1 MLKRI
6 YIKFRK
12 LILSVFKM
20 LLSNIRLADIF
31 HEMSLFYKYQGNK
44 DRFRSLSYER
54 AAKVIENNEEDIYLL
69 ISKNKK
75 IKGIGKSIAEKIIE
89 FNNTGS
95 IKKLEELKSICPL
108 ELIDLLNVR
117 GFGPVAL
124 KILHEQLGINTK
136 EQLKSL
142 LESDKL
148 KSIKGLGIKKIETI
162 KEGFKLYQLFENRM
176 LLWDALKIAESV
188 INWVK
193 KCKWVKQV
201 EYAGSLRR
209 QKETIGD
216 IDLVVSCN
224 PKNVLE
230 VANHLTDL
238 QFVSSVISKG
248 SERISIINKEWNK
261 QIDFLLVPEEEWGSA
276 LQHFTGSKEHNVL
289 LRTKAQKNNLKLS
302 EHGILNLKSNQLV
315 KFKTEKEF
323 YNYLGYNWIPP
334 EIREDKGELELSENH
349 KLPNLITLSDFK
361 GDLHVHTLWSDGQNS
376 ISEMVV
382 FVRKHFNYK
391 YIAITDHSKSSKIA
405 RGITEK
411 QLEQQIKEIK
421 LINENLGIQFVKT
434 GIEVDILSNG
444 KLDFSDELLSQL
456 DWVTASIH
464 SGFKNNNTER
474 IFAACQNKYV
484 DCIGHPTGRLIGKR
498 DSYKINF
505 EEIIKVAKLSGTAF
519 EINAQP
525 NRMDLNEGFA
535 RIAKDNHI
543 PLVISA
549 DAHHVNEFDYKKLGI
564 AIARRAWCE
573 KKDVLNTFSWA
584 QIVEWKSKRV
594 GEKKRIMETI
604 N

>member
-1 MLKRI
+1 
-6 YIKFRK
+6 
-12 LILSVFKM
+12 M

-136 EQLKSL
+136 EQLKAL

-148 KSIKGLGIKKIETI
+148 KSIKGLGIKKIEII
-162 KEGFKLYQLFENRM
+162 KEGLKLYQLFENRM
-176 LLWDALKIAESV
+176 LLWDALKITESV

-193 KCKWVKQV
+193 KCKWVNQV
-201 EYAGSLRR
+201 ECAGSLRR

-248 SERISIINKEWNK
+248 SERISIIYKEWNK

-276 LQHFTGSKEHNVL
+276 LQHFTGSKEHNIA
-289 LRTKAQKNNLKLS
+289 LRTIAQKKNLKLS
-302 EHGILNLKSNQLV
+302 EHGILNLKSNQLD
-315 KFKTEKEF
+315 KFKSEIEL
-323 YNYLGYNWIPP
+323 YNYLGYEFIPP
-334 EIREDKGELELSENH
+334 EIRENKGELELSENH
-349 KLPNLITLSDFK
+349 KLPNLITLSDLK
-361 GDLHVHTLWSDGQNS
+361 GDLHVHSLWSDGRNS
-376 ISEMVV
+376 ISEMVE
-382 FVRKHFNYK
+382 FVRKHFNYE

-411 QLEQQIKEIK
+411 QLEKQIKEIK
-421 LINENLGIQFVKT
+421 LINKMLGIQFVKT
-434 GIEVDILSNG
+434 GIEVDILSDG

-464 SGFKNNNTER
+464 SGFKNDNTER
-474 IFAACQNKYV
+474 IIAACNNKLV
-484 DCIGHPTGRLIGKR
+484 DCIGHPSGRLIGIR
-498 DSYKINF
+498 NPYKINF
-505 EEIIKVAKLSGTAF
+505 NEIIHVAKQTGTAL

-525 NRMDLNEGFA
+525 NRMDLNEEFA
-535 RIAKDNHI
+535 RVAKEYKV
-543 PLVISA
+543 PLVIST
-549 DAHHVNEFDYKKLGI
+549 DAHANHEFDFMKLGI
-564 AIARRAWCE
+564 AIARRSWCE
-573 KKDVLNTFSWA
+573 KKDILNTFSWE
-584 QIVEWKSKRV
+584 QIIAWKLRRV
-594 GEKKRIMETI
+594 GEKKRKMETI